1 MSTLNLD
8 WAIEFARDAHRNQ
21 KRKYTG
27 VPYIEHPIAV
37 MEIVKTV
44 PTHTPE
50 MLVAAVL
57 HDTVE
62 DTHVSIHD
70 IHMEFGYD
78 VSELV
83 SHLTDIST
91 PEDGNRLKRKR
102 KDAQWYAQGS
112 AEAQTIK
119 VADFIDNTR
128 DIAQHAPKF
137 WETYKMEKLYALD
150 LLQKAD
156 TDLWHQAH
164 IQIKENW

>member
-1 MSTLNLD
+1 MTTLSLD
-8 WAIEFARDAHRNQ
+8 WAIEFASKAHGNQ
-21 KRKYTG
+21 VRKYSR

-57 HDTVE
+57 HDVVE
-62 DTHVSIHD
+62 DTNVTLHD
-70 IHMEFGYD
+70 IQLEFGYD

-83 SHLTDIST
+83 MHVTDIST
-91 PEDGNRLKRKR
+91 PEDGNRLSRKR
-102 KDAQWYAQGS
+102 KDAKWYAQGS
-112 AEAQTIK
+112 ADAQTIK

-128 DIAQHAPKF
+128 DIAQNDPRF

-150 LLQKAD
+150 LLELAD

>member
-1 MSTLNLD
+1 MLER
-8 WAIEFARDAHRNQ
+8 AIQFATEAHEGQ
-21 KRKYTG
+21 YRKYTHD
-27 VPYIEHPIAV
+27 PYITHPLAV
-37 MEIVKTV
+37 MEIVRGV
-44 PTHTPE
+44 PGHTEE

-57 HDTVE
+57 HDVVE
-62 DTHVSIHD
+62 DTDVSLMEIEE
-70 IHMEFGYD
+70 EFGNV
-78 VSELV
+78 VSDLV
-83 SHLTDIST
+83 LHLTDIST

-102 KDAQWYAQGS
+102 KDAEWYAQGS
-112 AEAQTIK
+112 AQAQTIK

-150 LLQKAD
+150 LLQQAD

>member
-1 MSTLNLD
+1 MLER
-8 WAIEFARDAHRNQ
+8 AIQFATRAHEGQ
-21 KRKYTG
+21 YRKYTHD
-27 VPYIEHPIAV
+27 PYITHPLAV
-37 MEIVKTV
+37 MEIVRGV
-44 PTHTPE
+44 PGHTEE

-57 HDTVE
+57 HDVVE
-62 DTHVSIHD
+62 DTDVSLMEIEE
-70 IHMEFGYD
+70 EFGNV
-78 VSELV
+78 VSDLV
-83 SHLTDIST
+83 LHLTDISK

-102 KDAQWYAQGS
+102 KDAEWYAQGS
-112 AEAQTIK
+112 ADAQTIK

-150 LLQKAD
+150 LLQEAD

>member
-1 MSTLNLD
+1 MLD
-8 WAIEFARDAHRNQ
+8 RAIEFATQAHQ
-21 KRKYTG
+21 GQYRKYTAE
-27 VPYIEHPIAV
+27 PYITHPLRV
-37 MEIVKTV
+37 MEIVKSV
-44 PTHTPE
+44 PGHTKE

-57 HDTVE
+57 HDVVE
-62 DTHVSIHD
+62 DTDVTLSD
-70 IHMEFGYD
+70 IKSEFGD
-78 VSELV
+78 QVARLV
-83 SHLTDIST
+83 SYLTDISV

-102 KDAQWYAQGS
+102 KDAEWYAQGP

-150 LLQKAD
+150 LLQEAD
-156 TDLWHQAH
+156 VDLWHQAH

>member
-1 MSTLNLD
+1 MLER
-8 WAIEFARDAHRNQ
+8 AIQFATEAHDGQ
-21 KRKYTG
+21 YRKYTHD
-27 VPYIEHPIAV
+27 PYITHPLAV
-37 MEIVKTV
+37 MEIVRGV
-44 PTHTPE
+44 PGHTEE

-57 HDTVE
+57 HDVVE
-62 DTHVSIHD
+62 DTDVSLMEIEE
-70 IHMEFGYD
+70 EFGNV
-78 VSELV
+78 VSDLV
-83 SHLTDIST
+83 LHLTDIST

-102 KDAQWYAQGS
+102 KDAEWYAQGS

-150 LLQKAD
+150 LLQEAD

>member
-1 MSTLNLD
+1 MLD
-8 WAIEFARDAHRNQ
+8 KAIQFATEAHEGQ
-21 KRKYTG
+21 YRKYTHE
-27 VPYIEHPIAV
+27 PYITHPLAV
-37 MEIVKTV
+37 MEIVRGV
-44 PTHTPE
+44 PGHTEE

-57 HDTVE
+57 HDVAE
-62 DTHVSIHD
+62 DTDVSLMQIQE
-70 IHMEFGYD
+70 EFGD
-78 VSELV
+78 VVSDLV
-83 SHLTDIST
+83 LHLTDISK

-102 KDAQWYAQGS
+102 KDAEWYAQGS

-150 LLQKAD
+150 LLQLAD